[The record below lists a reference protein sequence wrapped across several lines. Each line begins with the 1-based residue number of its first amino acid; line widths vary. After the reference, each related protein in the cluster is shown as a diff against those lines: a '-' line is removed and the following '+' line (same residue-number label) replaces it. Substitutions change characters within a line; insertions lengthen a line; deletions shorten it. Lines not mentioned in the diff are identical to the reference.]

1 MFRDSVTVGALSA
14 SVIAMATDCV
24 PLSLAL
30 PPETPE
36 IAIVALSELAASKTS
51 SAVDVNVSVP
61 VNDPAEIVIEPV

>member
-1 MFRDSVTVGALSA
+1 
-14 SVIAMATDCV
+14 MATDCV
-24 PLSLAL
+24 PLSLAP

-36 IAIVALSELAASKTS
+36 IAIVALSALAASKTS